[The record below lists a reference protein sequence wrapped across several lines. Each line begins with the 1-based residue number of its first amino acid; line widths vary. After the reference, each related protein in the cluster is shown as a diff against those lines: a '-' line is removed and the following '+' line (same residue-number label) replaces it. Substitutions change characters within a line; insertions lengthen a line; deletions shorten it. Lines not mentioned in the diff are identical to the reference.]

1 MKGDQIVPGEKSN
14 YCLAKG
20 NLALVNLLLTLI
32 LIASSCVEPYD
43 VSGYE
48 FEKVL
53 VVDARFTN
61 EQTAHYVKLNF
72 TRDPEDYKSEP
83 MSGAQVWITDNEG
96 NEITF
101 KESESGTYLTDSS
114 VAGVA
119 GRIYQLSI
127 STSEGQ
133 LYQSKAVRLLA
144 SPPIDSVYAIYEERI
159 VSDAEGIK
167 RGIQFFLDTHDE
179 TGQARFLKY
188 EWDETY
194 EVRAPYPALYQYES
208 SVDSAIFLEEQVN
221 VCYAS
226 SQSSQIILASSA
238 NLSEPKL
245 SGVDVRYIS
254 DQTDQLK
261 YAYSIL
267 VTQYAINAEAY
278 NFYREIVENNQS
290 TGSLFGKQL
299 GAIIGNITNT
309 ENQEEIVLG
318 FFEVSGVT
326 KERIFVSYQDLDS
339 RFIWPDDKYPCSG
352 SMIKSISDRDSLVY
366 YTNGLGMGILNAQYC
381 DSVNNPGLCPFTF
394 KADLAP
400 KYCTDCRFRGTNV
413 KPEFWIY

>member
-1 MKGDQIVPGEKSN
+1 MIGDK
-14 YCLAKG
+14 
-20 NLALVNLLLTLI
+20 LALSERLNKYLDRDNILVHTILLSLLLI
-32 LIASSCVEPYD
+32 SSSCVEPYD
-43 VSGYE
+43 ISGFD

-61 EQTAHYVKLNF
+61 EQTAHYVKLNY
-72 TRDPEDYKSEP
+72 TRDPKDYKSEP
-83 MSGAQVWITDNEG
+83 LSGADVWITDNDG
-96 NEITF
+96 SEIVF
-101 KESESGTYLTDSS
+101 EESEPGIYLTDSS

-119 GRIYQLSI
+119 GKEYQLSI
-127 STSEGQ
+127 SISEGQ
-133 LYQSKAVRLLA
+133 LYQSKKVKLLP
-144 SPPIDSVYAIYEERI
+144 SPPIDSIYTSYEERI
-159 VSDAEGIK
+159 VSDAEGIR

-179 TGQARFLKY
+179 TGQVRYLKY
-188 EWDETY
+188 EWEETY
-194 EVRAPYPALYQYES
+194 EVRAPYPALYRYES
-208 SVDSAIFLEEQVN
+208 SSDSAIFLEEQVN
-221 VCYAS
+221 VCYAKG
-226 SQSSQIILASSA
+226 QSSQIILASSA

-245 SGVDVRYIS
+245 SGVDIRYIS

-261 YAYSIL
+261 YAYSL
-267 VTQYAINAEAY
+267 LATQYAIDVEAY
-278 NFYREIVENNQS
+278 NFYREVVENNES

-318 FFEVSGVT
+318 YFEVSGVT
-326 KERIFVSYQDLDS
+326 RKRVFIRYEDLDG
-339 RFIWPDDKYPCSG
+339 RFNWPQDRYSCSG

-381 DSVNNPGLCPFTF
+381 DSVNNPTMCPFVF

-400 KYCTDCRFRGTNV
+400 RYCTDCRFRGPSV